1 MSKDLLAKRKL
12 PQDYASDVLGV
23 LRLMSFTNLRGLELM
38 GSAELKAQLYAG
50 DYDAYERVQ
59 VRSLA
64 STARKFQSMIKKLLN
79 SNLTYIGDIKMGSV
93 EEWKVIGD
101 EARIQNGQ
109 VRGYEPKRIKAK
121 VEALYNDTIISRQ
134 ERDTAFAML
143 KSSITPY
150 ELLEIKRDLR
160 FNILRWTPQEVL
172 KGYKYLQDGRRF
184 TLEEAI
190 TSPTIAKLDCIS
202 WVQGNRFTEFSVIY
216 EFYKGKKL
224 LNGEIKNVLQV
235 LKESTYQ
242 LYHEKNYYKMAKR
255 LFSIARLERMTALIP
270 ILSNLFNGDLGRLY
284 IIYGD
289 LGTLEY
295 MLENYS
301 RLPRKKVEFELDQFR
316 NRLANITLPKY
327 LREEPII
334 ISTLDKIERR
344 NEIATNNA
352 QMLRLIRHLKDEMMK
367 LLSYYSY
374 EYLRSHHLIPVP
386 RQFLP

>member
-1 MSKDLLAKRKL
+1 MTDLLAKRKL
-12 PQDYASDVLGV
+12 PQDYASDVLEV
-23 LRLMSFTNLRGLELM
+23 LRQMSFTGLKGLELM

-50 DYDAYERVQ
+50 DYDAYEKVQ
-59 VRSLA
+59 VRSLSA
-64 STARKFQSMIKKLLN
+64 TARKFQSMIKKLLH

-101 EARIQNGQ
+101 EAYIQNGQ
-109 VRGYEPKRIKAK
+109 VRGYDPKRIKAK
-121 VEALYNDTIISRQ
+121 VQALHDETIISRQ
-134 ERDTAFAML
+134 ERDIAFAML
-143 KSSITPY
+143 KPHITPY

-160 FNILRWTPQEVL
+160 FNILRWTPNEVL
-172 KGYKYLQDGRRF
+172 KGYKHLQDGRRF
-184 TLEEAI
+184 TLEDAI
-190 TSPTIAKLDCIS
+190 VSPTISKLDCIS

-216 EFYKGKKL
+216 EFYKGRKL

-255 LFSIARLERMTALIP
+255 LFSIARLERMNSLIP

-284 IIYGD
+284 IVYGD

-301 RLPRKKVEFELDQFR
+301 RLPRKKVEFELDQFH

-327 LREEPII
+327 LREEPIVI
-334 ISTLDKIERR
+334 RTLDKIERR
-344 NEIATNNA
+344 NTIATNNA
-352 QMLRLIRHLKDEMMK
+352 QMLRLIRHLKDEMMA
-367 LLSYYSY
+367 LLSHYAY
-374 EYLRSHHLIPVP
+374 EYLRAHHLVPVP
-386 RQFLP
+386 QQFLP